1 MNQPTTRPVGRRQQ
15 LRARRRAFFGQ
26 LVAEL
31 RIVWPVVSGLILLIV
46 LLGVITGMIEGW
58 PAASSLYFSFITGLT
73 IGYGDLVP
81 KLPITRVLAVLIGA
95 TGILL
100 TALLAAVAVKAL
112 STVDSPEK

>member
-15 LRARRRAFFGQ
+15 SRARRRAFFGQ

-58 PAASSLYFSFITGLT
+58 PPASSLYFSFITGLT